1 MKTCDQNYFFCNL
14 IAIKRLMRVPDR
26 IRRQG
31 FGGALSIWAPV
42 PIASVA
48 TALVFRNEIADIVQ
62 DLVGNYRCI
71 RSKNKV
77 CYNCIIYPNTSFICF
92 PFIFSLSLC
101 AILDPTTTTTTAA
114 TTTAST

>member
-14 IAIKRLMRVPDR
+14 IAIKRLMRIPDR
-26 IRRQG
+26 LRRQG

-42 PIASVA
+42 PVAGFA

-71 RSKNKV
+71 RSKNKF
-77 CYNCIIYPNTSFICF
+77 YYE
-92 PFIFSLSLC
+92 FIFTQ
-101 AILDPTTTTTTAA
+101 ILVLFAFLLYFLFHYVPF
-114 TTTAST
+114 